1 MKKIFI
7 MLTAGLVLVGCG
19 ASKNTSAGSYAGVD
33 QLSSNEKVG
42 TGYGEIS
49 KEHNTSSIS
58 RVVVSDDTETM
69 TYSNIYE
76 YLEGRVPGVYVSP
89 EGTIRIRGISSING
103 NNDPLFVVDGNPYD
117 DPSMLQ
123 PSDIYTVDVLKGSST
138 ALYGSRGANGV
149 IVITTKAA
157 ASEQIAKDKERAR
170 IKAEKRAAR
179 EAKKKAARE
188 ARNAK

>member
-1 MKKIFI
+1 MKRILI
-7 MLTAGLVLVGCG
+7 ILSAGILLSGCG
-19 ASKNTSAGSYAGVD
+19 ASKGTASGSYADVND
-33 QLSSNEKVG
+33 LSAGEKVG

-49 KEHNTSSIS
+49 KEHNTASIS
-58 RVVVSDDTETM
+58 RLVADENETIS
-69 TYSNIYE
+69 YSNIYE
-76 YLEGRVPGVYVSP
+76 YLEGKVPGVFVSP
-89 EGTIRIRGISSING
+89 DGTIRIRGISSINSS
-103 NNDPLFVVDGNPYD
+103 NDPIFVVDGNIYE
-117 DPSMLQ
+117 DPSMIQ

-157 ASEQIAKDKERAR
+157 ASEQIAKDRERAR

-179 EAKKKAARE
+179 EAKRKAARE